1 MSEPPIEEVARGI
14 LQRLAAAWNAG
25 DGGAFGAPFAADAD
39 FVAIRGDLHHGRDAI
54 AGGHQ
59 AILGTIYQ
67 GSTVAYTLL
76 QARTPAEDV
85 ILAHARGELT
95 APTGPL
101 AGEHA
106 STVTLVL
113 VRPDRDADWQVA
125 AFHNTLVEPPR

>member
-1 MSEPPIEEVARGI
+1 MSEHPIEDAVRGV
-14 LQRLAAAWNAG
+14 LQQLAAAWNAA
-25 DGGAFGAPFAADAD
+25 DGAAFGAPFAPDAD

-59 AILGTIYQ
+59 AIFGTIYQ

-76 QARTPAEDV
+76 RARALAETV
-85 ILAHARGELT
+85 ILAHPRGELT

-106 STVTLVL
+106 STATLVL
-113 VRPDRDADWQVA
+113 VRSDRDAGWRVA